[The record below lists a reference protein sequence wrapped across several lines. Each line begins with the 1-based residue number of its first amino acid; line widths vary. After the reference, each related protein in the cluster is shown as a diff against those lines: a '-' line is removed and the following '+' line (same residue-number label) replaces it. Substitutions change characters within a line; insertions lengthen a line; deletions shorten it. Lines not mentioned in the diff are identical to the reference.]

1 MANVLLDLDN
11 TVTKVEPVLEKIAN
25 VFDKEHVDAKDLKS
39 YNLSD
44 IFGITPEQ
52 DKFFWEHYG
61 FEVIEKSIPNSVM
74 IESIYN
80 NIIKPDDEVYIITA
94 RPKSQL
100 EITQAWVNRFQL
112 PHTEIILT
120 GSHSKSG
127 VIESL
132 KIDTIIDDN
141 PALFDEIMVVKDLFP
156 KSFISQALNEK
167 TMKRFVV
174 DYGYN
179 KESISEFRI
188 DRETGVI
195 TDGIQ
200 SN

>member
-11 TVTKVEPVLEKIAN
+11 TVTKVEPVLERIAN
-25 VFDKEHVDAKDLKS
+25 VFDKDIVNPKDLKS

-44 IFGITPEQ
+44 IFGITKEQ
-52 DKFFWEHYG
+52 DRFFWEHYG
-61 FEVIEKSIPNSVM
+61 FEVIEKSIPNSTM

-80 NIIKPDDEVYIITA
+80 NIIKEDDDVYIITA

-100 EITQAWVNRFQL
+100 EITQSWVNRFQL
-112 PHTEIILT
+112 PHKEIILT

-156 KSFISQALNEK
+156 KSFISQSLQNDL
-167 TMKRFVV
+167 MKRYVV

-188 DRETGVI
+188 DTETGVI

-200 SN
+200 TR

>member
-11 TVTKVEPVLEKIAN
+11 TVTKVEPVLERIAN
-25 VFDKEHVDAKDLKS
+25 VFDKDIVDPKDLKS

-44 IFGITPEQ
+44 IFGITKEQ
-52 DKFFWEHYG
+52 DRFFWEHYG
-61 FEVIEKSIPNSVM
+61 FEVIEKSVPNGTM

-80 NIIKPDDEVYIITA
+80 NIIKEDDDVYIITA

-112 PHTEIILT
+112 PHKEIILT

-156 KSFISQALNEK
+156 KSFISQSLQNDL
-167 TMKRFVV
+167 MKRYVV

-188 DRETGVI
+188 DTETGVI

-200 SN
+200 TR

>member
-11 TVTKVEPVLEKIAN
+11 TVTKVEPVLERIAN
-25 VFDKEHVDAKDLKS
+25 VFDKDIVDPKDLKS

-44 IFGITPEQ
+44 IFGITKEQ
-52 DKFFWEHYG
+52 DRFFWEHYG
-61 FEVIEKSIPNSVM
+61 FEVIEKSVPNGTM
-74 IESIYN
+74 IESIYD
-80 NIIKPDDEVYIITA
+80 NIIKEDDDVYIITA

-112 PHTEIILT
+112 PHKEIILT

-156 KSFISQALNEK
+156 KSFISQSLQNDL
-167 TMKRFVV
+167 MKRYVV

-188 DRETGVI
+188 DTETGVI

-200 SN
+200 TR